1 MTDNPEQV
9 QSYLIAG
16 LGNPGREYR
25 ENRHNV
31 GFMGID
37 RLAARLGVT
46 FSRLESRALVTKA
59 SYLDRRLILAKPQ
72 TYMND
77 SGAAVASLARFYKLP
92 LENTLVVY
100 DEVD

>member
-1 MTDNPEQV
+1 MSDSPEQGLT
-9 QSYLIAG
+9 YLIAG

-31 GFMGID
+31 GFMVVD

-59 SYLDRRLILAKPQ
+59 GYQDRRLILAKPQ
-72 TYMND
+72 TY
-77 SGAAVASLARFYKLP
+77 
-92 LENTLVVY
+92 E
-100 DEVD
+100 